1 MGFPIVIYTYYLCTK
16 IDYSSETIYNSIAV
30 NSLHLKLEKYL
41 FFEQKIDNFKIQVE
55 EEKKNMIPAFYL
67 TVLYSSSIIKSYYHH
82 KLHCLFTFQIFMI
95 FPSLQRERKQRKLYA
110 DEFLLG
116 DDDFE
121 TGRGFSVAEK
131 LESPLFA
138 QQGMVREMKGTDL
151 NVA

>member
-1 MGFPIVIYTYYLCTK
+1 
-16 IDYSSETIYNSIAV
+16 
-30 NSLHLKLEKYL
+30 
-41 FFEQKIDNFKIQVE
+41 
-55 EEKKNMIPAFYL
+55 MIPALCL
-67 TVLYSSSIIKSYYHH
+67 TVFFSSSITKSYYHH
-82 KLHCLFTFQIFMI
+82 NQLGLFTFQIFMI
-95 FPSLQRERKQRKLYA
+95 FLSLQRERKQRKLYA

>member
-1 MGFPIVIYTYYLCTK
+1 MI
-16 IDYSSETIYNSIAV
+16 
-30 NSLHLKLEKYL
+30 SLRLKFEKYL
-41 FFEQKIDNFKIQVE
+41 FFEQKIDNSKIQVE
-55 EEKKNMIPAFYL
+55 EEKKNMIPAFCL
-67 TVLYSSSIIKSYYHH
+67 TALFSSSITKSYYHH
-82 KLHCLFTFQIFMI
+82 NLHGLFTFQILII
-95 FPSLQRERKQRKLYA
+95 FLSLQRERKQRKLYA